1 MKGKDLYTFVRFGGV
16 NLKKQK
22 GYSPKPLTFHA
33 PPAARGFYAM
43 PKVAQEMFLVS
54 SIGKYQ
60 EGTMPKEPKYNED
73 ISDEEWGKIFKDY
86 YEGKESNFSK
96 MRKEFRKTDGFVW
109 HHLSFYC
116 LRKDIVDEHG
126 SWIKTSIRAW
136 EKAFRKM
143 SLNHRYGLG
152 DEYPGVNDINQ
163 ARGIMGLFSKDHCE
177 VFFDEKV

>member
-60 EGTMPKEPKYNED
+60 EGTMPKEPKYSED
-73 ISDEEWGKIFKDY
+73 ISDEEWDKIFKDY
-86 YEGKESNFSK
+86 YERKESNFSK
-96 MRKEFRKTDGFVW
+96 MRKEFMMIQLYLLSIIFV
-109 HHLSFYC
+109 
-116 LRKDIVDEHG
+116 
-126 SWIKTSIRAW
+126 
-136 EKAFRKM
+136 
-143 SLNHRYGLG
+143 
-152 DEYPGVNDINQ
+152 
-163 ARGIMGLFSKDHCE
+163 
-177 VFFDEKV
+177 